1 MAIEDNGKIWWRLS
15 VSVVI
20 YIHNGT
26 ATLQLEWV
34 FTPHLFI
41 PFEQH
46 LFLATSSLS
55 VSEDDE
61 NILYKLYFLGC
72 LKLSF
77 KFCVI
82 VFIVAWM
89 CLYSYL
95 LFDTRMCFRSVR
107 QTQLA
112 NSIAALL
119 LSSFRLR
126 PQLFLPQTY
135 NQQKNKSAIF
145 LFQILGV
152 SSVDSVVNRYLNEE
166 LNGNNLKLI
175 WKSSAEEAE
184 KIDQVLDIPAA
195 SFSVIWLL
203 MGASGQRNLVRDLE
217 NVGGRNQQSEMKQR
231 VGQSCQNAWG
241 RSCALGCFCSQVTS

>member
-1 MAIEDNGKIWWRLS
+1 
-15 VSVVI
+15 
-20 YIHNGT
+20 
-26 ATLQLEWV
+26 
-34 FTPHLFI
+34 
-41 PFEQH
+41 
-46 LFLATSSLS
+46 
-55 VSEDDE
+55 
-61 NILYKLYFLGC
+61 
-72 LKLSF
+72 
-77 KFCVI
+77 
-82 VFIVAWM
+82 M

-107 QTQLA
+107 RTQLA

-135 NQQKNKSAIF
+135 NQQKNKSDGF
-145 LFQILGV
+145 CFRFRVFFFCRFCCQQM
-152 SSVDSVVNRYLNEE
+152 YLNKK
-166 LNGNNLKLI
+166 LNANNLKLI

-184 KIDQVLDIPAA
+184 KRDQVLDIPAA

>member
-1 MAIEDNGKIWWRLS
+1 
-15 VSVVI
+15 
-20 YIHNGT
+20 
-26 ATLQLEWV
+26 
-34 FTPHLFI
+34 
-41 PFEQH
+41 
-46 LFLATSSLS
+46 
-55 VSEDDE
+55 
-61 NILYKLYFLGC
+61 
-72 LKLSF
+72 
-77 KFCVI
+77 
-82 VFIVAWM
+82 M

-135 NQQKNKSAIF
+135 NQQKNKSAKF

-195 SFSVIWLL
+195 SFNVISLL
-203 MGASGQRNLVRDLE
+203 MGASGQRNLVRALE
-217 NVGGRNQQSEMKQR
+217 NIKAKINDHR
-231 VGQSCQNAWG
+231 
-241 RSCALGCFCSQVTS
+241 